1 MYLLDSDHL
10 RSWIIF
16 PGLRFSDLGR
26 PLPRVSV
33 QRPDQVS
40 LELRLAVVDGVC

>member
-1 MYLLDSDHL
+1 MISYKVLIDA
-10 RSWIIF
+10 
-16 PGLRFSDLGR
+16 LGIQTR
-26 PLPRVSV
+26 IEFGVSV